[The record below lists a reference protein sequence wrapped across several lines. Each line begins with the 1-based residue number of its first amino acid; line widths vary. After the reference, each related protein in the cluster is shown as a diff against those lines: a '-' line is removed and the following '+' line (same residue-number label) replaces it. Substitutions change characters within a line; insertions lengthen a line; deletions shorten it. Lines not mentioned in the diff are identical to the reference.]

1 MIWGRAT
8 WAVQPRS
15 PRSPTSPTRITI
27 SPSFWSLH
35 RVVTAPKLPMPLSQ
49 SLVERGE
56 TETLP
61 PRQPVGDWAG
71 MSRSKLLSQQQ
82 ARRGGLIVVD
92 RPTQQICISDIYYI
106 HIMSTDKHKIHRK
119 VICWVDSCCN
129 EYCLHLNKCK
139 LQPCQGQVRIAKE
152 ATVTQQIHS
161 SSAEETD
168 RNQAIRHTQSGM
180 LLSVFQIVFSANTEY
195 IIKKILCMA
204 SSSS

>member
-8 WAVQPRS
+8 WAVVPRR

-35 RVVTAPKLPMPLSQ
+35 KVVTAPKLPMPLSQ

-92 RPTQQICISDIYYI
+92 RPTQQICISDISDI
-106 HIMSTDKHKIHRK
+106 HFSTDKHKTHRT
-119 VICWVDSCCN
+119 VISWVDSCCN
-129 EYCLHLNKCK
+129 EHCLHLNKCK

-152 ATVTQQIHS
+152 ATVTQQNTLIIS
-161 SSAEETD
+161 RGDWQEPGDKAYTIW
-168 RNQAIRHTQSGM
+168 NVA
-180 LLSVFQIVFSANTEY
+180 FCFSN
-195 IIKKILCMA
+195 CF
-204 SSSS
+204 

>member
-8 WAVQPRS
+8 WAVVPRR

-106 HIMSTDKHKIHRK
+106 HLSTDKHKTHRK

-129 EYCLHLNKCK
+129 EHCLHLNKCK

-152 ATVTQQIHS
+152 ATVTQQNTLIIS
-161 SSAEETD
+161 RGDWQEPGDEAYTLC
-168 RNQAIRHTQSGM
+168 ITQS
-180 LLSVFQIVFSANTEY
+180 NT
-195 IIKKILCMA
+195 IIFTTTTVAKVCQCFIKW
-204 SSSS
+204 